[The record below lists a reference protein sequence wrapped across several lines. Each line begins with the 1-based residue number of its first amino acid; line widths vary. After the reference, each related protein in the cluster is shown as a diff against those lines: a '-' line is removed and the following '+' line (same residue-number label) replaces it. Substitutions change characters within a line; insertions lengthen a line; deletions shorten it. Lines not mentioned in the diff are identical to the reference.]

1 MTFVERHDITGAGRN
16 PAVCVKDNQKY
27 RENTYLLLRVLRKI
41 QNFSLIQ
48 ALSHRNFEIFL
59 IRSSF
64 AITGSQVEYP
74 AIARRNPNFAGRTG
88 RRVYAL

>member
-1 MTFVERHDITGAGRN
+1 MG
-16 PAVCVKDNQKY
+16 
-27 RENTYLLLRVLRKI
+27 ENTYLLLRVLRKI

-64 AITGSQVEYP
+64 AITAPHGEYP
-74 AIARRNPNFAGRTG
+74 AIARRNPNFAG
-88 RRVYAL
+88 